1 MQSNSIET
9 PSRRGILNTT
19 TSADNADGVTLSD
32 ETKTLIKCRA
42 RLEDL
47 YGDVV
52 TVMSE
57 RYGDKGAESEMNNF
71 ATAFATMSGELASF
85 IGDFVADNLL
95 DSRYAEM

>member
-9 PSRRGILNTT
+9 PARRGVLNTT

-47 YGDVV
+47 YGDVAA
-52 TVMSE
+52 VMSE
-57 RYGDKGAESEMNNF
+57 RYGDKGAESQMNNF
-71 ATAFATMSGELASF
+71 ATAFSTMSGELASF